1 MTPEKFSSTEL
12 TALRNELITG
22 GLDSWDAAQLLQA
35 FLIGRGY
42 GVSRE
47 AALDAATRVEGAGCS
62 IDAIQKELEGI
73 ALVM

>member
-1 MTPEKFSSTEL
+1 MMPEKFSVTEL
-12 TALRNELITG
+12 AALRNELIAG
-22 GLDSWDAAQLLQA
+22 GLDAWDAAQLLQA

-47 AALDAATRVEGAGCS
+47 AALDAATRVESAGCS

-73 ALVM
+73 AHVM

>member
-1 MTPEKFSSTEL
+1 MMPEKFSSTEL
-12 TALRNELITG
+12 TALRNELLTG

-47 AALDAATRVEGAGCS
+47 AALDAASRMEGAGCNL
-62 IDAIQKELEGI
+62 DVIQKELEGI
-73 ALVM
+73 AMVM